1 MTLHKTLRRN
11 FTLRI
16 AIQPPPLSP
25 SSSPTHPAPKLAT
38 PVLDSPRLVKCLSA
52 LLSIPQVE
60 TPVLESVA
68 GGADARPFVTYH
80 NTLRRNFTLRIATEL
95 HLKRM
100 VVGGFER
107 VFELGRI
114 FRNEGVS
121 SRHNPEVGRSG
132 SRAREGC
139 AARGGTIL
147 PSGIGHICNEGVLS
161 RHNPEVGRSGSRAW
175 ASSTAQLLHS

>member
-1 MTLHKTLRRN
+1 M
-11 FTLRI
+11 
-16 AIQPPPLSP
+16 
-25 SSSPTHPAPKLAT
+25 
-38 PVLDSPRLVKCLSA
+38 
-52 LLSIPQVE
+52 
-60 TPVLESVA
+60 LESIA

-121 SRHNPEVGRSG
+121 SRHNPEVSIVIDGENGEVSFEIQGQIGLKVAKYNRKLILFCQTFHALSPHISVHVSG
-132 SRAREGC
+132 TVPGLRRLRRYDVS
-139 AARGGTIL
+139 
-147 PSGIGHICNEGVLS
+147 V
-161 RHNPEVGRSGSRAW
+161 
-175 ASSTAQLLHS
+175 